1 MTADLARAPHGV
13 LGAADLA
20 RVEAALRDSDEL
32 LRTAYPGDDG
42 SRQPVHTAYMPADRY
57 RPALAA
63 EWGAAA
69 LGAVD
74 HAGGLD
80 ALAARVG
87 IDPEL
92 AAEVVPRVRAKLQRE
107 PIEDLRLDFED
118 GYGDRGDA
126 VEDADALRAAA
137 QVAEAVASGTAPP
150 FIGIR
155 FKSLEQT
162 TRERGLRTLD
172 LFVGGLVDAGALPE
186 GLMLTL
192 PKVSTVAQV
201 EAMVDIAAALE
212 RAHGLPDGRV
222 RFEVQVETPQLVL
235 GADGRSPLAL
245 LPRAGRG
252 RVAAL
257 HFGTYDYTAALGISA
272 RHQSLEHP
280 AADLAKELMQLSVA
294 GTGIRVSDG
303 STNILPVGERSADAW
318 ALHARLV
325 RRSLE
330 RGFPQ
335 GWDLHPHQLPTRYLA
350 TYAFYREG
358 SRQAMDRLRAYLERR
373 PGAVLD
379 EPATARALAEFLL
392 RGVLCGAIDD
402 GEIADA
408 AGVGPDS
415 LVGLARPRPRSPASE
430 ESP

>member
-1 MTADLARAPHGV
+1 MTADLARAAHGV
-13 LGAADLA
+13 LGVADIA
-20 RVEAALRDSDEL
+20 RVEAVLRDSDEL

-42 SRQPVHTAYMPADRY
+42 SRQPVHTAYVPADRY
-57 RPALAA
+57 RPALPA
-63 EWGAAA
+63 EWGSAA
-69 LGAVD
+69 LASADG
-74 HAGGLD
+74 AGGLD

-87 IDPEL
+87 ISPEL
-92 AAEVVPRVRAKLQRE
+92 ATEVVPRVRAKLERE

-126 VEDADALRAAA
+126 VEDSHAVQAAA
-137 QVAEAVASGTAPP
+137 QVAEAVASGAAPP

-155 FKSLEQT
+155 FKSLEES
-162 TRERGLRTLD
+162 TRARGMRTLD
-172 LFVGGLVDAGALPE
+172 LFVSGLMDAGGLPD

-212 RAHGLPDGRV
+212 RAHGLPAGRV

-245 LPRAGRG
+245 LPQAGAGRIT
-252 RVAAL
+252 AL

-272 RHQSLEHP
+272 ADQSLEHP
-280 AADLAKELMQLSVA
+280 AADLAKELMQLAVA
-294 GTGIRVSDG
+294 GTGIRLSDG
-303 STNILPVGERSADAW
+303 STNILPVGERAADAW

-330 RGFPQ
+330 RGFFQ

-350 TYAFYREG
+350 AFAFYRDGLRE
-358 SRQAMDRLRAYLERR
+358 ATARLRAYLDRT

-379 EPATARALAEFLL
+379 EPATARALGGFLL
-392 RGVLCGAIDD
+392 RGVQCGAIDD
-402 GEIADA
+402 DDVASGTGLSHDA
-408 AGVGPDS
+408 
-415 LVGLARPRPRSPASE
+415 LVGLAHPRSRSRPSE